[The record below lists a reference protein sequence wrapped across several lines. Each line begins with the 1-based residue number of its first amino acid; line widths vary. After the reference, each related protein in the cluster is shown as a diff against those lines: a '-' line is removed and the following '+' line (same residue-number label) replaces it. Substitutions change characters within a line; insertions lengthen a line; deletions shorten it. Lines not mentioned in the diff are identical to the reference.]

1 MNLIARRRDTLNI
14 INEDPWSVTVYRRR
28 ATGDADEVTFTLSG
42 RVSPAGARGA
52 PSMTS
57 TRAFP
62 GTLPVGRFGWL
73 LLTEYDVDRIIA
85 RDEIIAVQDSTSIT
99 RKFLA
104 VYSARY
110 SYKYEVIMDERQ

>member
-1 MNLIARRRDTLNI
+1 MNLVTRRRDTLNI
-14 INEDPWSVTVYRRR
+14 INKDPWSVTVHRRR
-28 ATGDADEVTFTLSG
+28 ATGDASETTFTLTG
-42 RVSPAGARGA
+42 RVFPVGARGA

-57 TRAFP
+57 ARAFP

-73 LLTEYDVDRIIA
+73 LLTEYDADRILA

-110 SYKYEVIMDERQ
+110 GYKYEVVMDERQ